1 MNALLDE
8 PHVAAVQALHLVE
21 LVQRWGVTSSQLL
34 RGLDLDEREL
44 RDPSKKLGVSV
55 LVPLVERARALTG
68 EPGLGLYFGLRMQVA
83 SHGYLG
89 FATMTASTV
98 GEALD
103 LATRFAPVIT
113 TALSLRLL
121 RSGNVVSLVIEE
133 EADLGSVRDVVLLA
147 VLVGVW
153 RIGCTLT
160 GRELEGH
167 ADVVFAEPS
176 YFERFRPLGPRVS
189 FGAAQNRLV
198 FDAALLDYPLV
209 SADPAA
215 LQLAREQCER
225 ALEMLGF
232 DGRIVARVR
241 AVLPKAGGGFRTLDE
256 LAAKLRTSSR
266 TLKRNLAAFG
276 TAYST
281 LLDEARLDR
290 ARRLLEG
297 ERLSLDAIAETLGY
311 SDTANFTRAFRRWT
325 QTTPA
330 AYRRRAKRKGS
341 A

>member
-133 EADLGSVRDVVLLA
+133 EADLGS
-147 VLVGVW
+147 
-153 RIGCTLT
+153 
-160 GRELEGH
+160 
-167 ADVVFAEPS
+167 
-176 YFERFRPLGPRVS
+176 
-189 FGAAQNRLV
+189 
-198 FDAALLDYPLV
+198 
-209 SADPAA
+209 
-215 LQLAREQCER
+215 
-225 ALEMLGF
+225 
-232 DGRIVARVR
+232 
-241 AVLPKAGGGFRTLDE
+241 
-256 LAAKLRTSSR
+256 
-266 TLKRNLAAFG
+266 
-276 TAYST
+276 
-281 LLDEARLDR
+281 
-290 ARRLLEG
+290 
-297 ERLSLDAIAETLGY
+297 
-311 SDTANFTRAFRRWT
+311 
-325 QTTPA
+325 
-330 AYRRRAKRKGS
+330 
-341 A
+341 